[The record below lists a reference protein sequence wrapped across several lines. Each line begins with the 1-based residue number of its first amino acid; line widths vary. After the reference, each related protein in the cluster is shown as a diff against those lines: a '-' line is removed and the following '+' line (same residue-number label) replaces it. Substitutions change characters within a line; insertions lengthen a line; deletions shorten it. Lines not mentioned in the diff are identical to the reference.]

1 MTRKQQVLAA
11 IKTAAAQGDMKTA
24 TSLFLNHRISRDL
37 YDQTVESGRRLAAL
51 VQSQKSA

>member
-24 TSLFLNHRISRDL
+24 TRLFIEHRISREL
-37 YDQTVESGRRLAAL
+37 YDQTVEAGRSLAAL
-51 VQSQKSA
+51 VNAQKSY